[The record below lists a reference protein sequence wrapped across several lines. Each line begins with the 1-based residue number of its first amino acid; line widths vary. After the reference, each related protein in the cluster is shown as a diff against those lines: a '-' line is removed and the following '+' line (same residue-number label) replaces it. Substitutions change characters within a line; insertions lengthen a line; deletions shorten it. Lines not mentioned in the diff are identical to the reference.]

1 MSKKKQKL
9 YQPEFK
15 AKIAL
20 DALKEEKTM
29 AQLSSEH
36 DMHVNNVLNW
46 KKELVDNASLIFNR
60 SNTEKAAKQ
69 ELKEKDAQIEE
80 LYKEIGRLTTEVN
93 WMKKKSR
100 ELGLPD
106 KMPDR

>member
-9 YQPEFK
+9 YQPEQK

-20 DALKEEKTM
+20 EAIREEKTLS
-29 AQLSSEH
+29 QISSEH
-36 DMHVNNVLNW
+36 QTHVNNVINW
-46 KKELVDNASLIFNR
+46 KKEVIENLPLLFNR
-60 SNTEKAAKQ
+60 SNEEKAVKQ
-69 ELKEKDAQIEE
+69 ELKAKDTQIEE

-100 ELGLPD
+100 EFGLPD
-106 KMPDR
+106 KMPGY

>member
-9 YQPEFK
+9 YTPEQK

-20 DALKEEKTM
+20 EAIREEKT
-29 AQLSSEH
+29 LSQISGEH
-36 DMHVNNVLNW
+36 DMHVNNVINW
-46 KKELVDNASLIFNR
+46 KKEVLENLPSIFNR
-60 SNTEKAAKQ
+60 SNQEKVVKQ
-69 ELKEKDAQIEE
+69 ELREKEAQIEE

-100 ELGLPD
+100 QFGLPD
-106 KMPDR
+106 QMPGY